1 MSSSFDFR
9 RMRQSINEAE
19 SARFPA
25 RNIAAVTFDQ
35 EFASYGR
42 VAVYNDGTATEHVV
56 IVPVGNEFDDTTGVA
71 VPIPAKALIT
81 LDVLCRRV
89 LSAGTGSDI
98 SAFVL
103 T

>member
-1 MSSSFDFR
+1 VSSSFDFR

-42 VAVYNDGTATEHVV
+42 VAIYNDGAATEHVV

-71 VPIPAKALIT
+71 VPVPPKQLVT
-81 LDVLCRRV
+81 LDLIVRRI

-98 SAFVL
+98 TAFVL